1 MKPFKKIDA
10 QDIEVL
16 RTFVPENRFF
26 VEGQI
31 HPDYAHDEMM
41 IYGKQEPEVVIQIK
55 NAEEASKIMKYASEH
70 NIPVTPRGAG
80 TGLCGGCVPLH
91 GGIVLNTSLMN
102 KILEIDPDT
111 MTITVEPGVLLM
123 EVQEAVK
130 NAGFL
135 YAPDPGEKS
144 ATVGGNVM
152 TNAGG
157 MRAVRY
163 GVTRDYVRGMQVV
176 TPTGEILELGGKV
189 AKNSSGYSLLHLMVG
204 SEGTLGLVT
213 RITMKIMPSPKKM
226 TSLLIPFE
234 TLSAALKTVPEIMKL
249 PEVATTIEFMEKEV
263 LDDAQEYLGK
273 EFPNRNYPAY
283 LIVSYSGNSQAHI
296 ESMLDTACN
305 TAVKCGALDVFLS
318 DTQERQEA
326 IWNARGAF
334 LEAIKNSTTEMDECD
349 VVLNI
354 DKVAEFVDYTRECSA
369 KYNVRIRSFG
379 HAGDGNLHVYV
390 CKDGLDDETWNH
402 VVHEVMDSFYVKAKE
417 LNGQVSGEHGIGH
430 AKKRYLEESVGEAQ
444 MNLMRGIK
452 RVFDPQGI
460 LNPGKIVD

>member
-1 MKPFKKIDA
+1 MRPFKKVDER
-10 QDIEVL
+10 DIEIL
-16 RTFVPENRFF
+16 RTFVSNDRIF
-26 VEGQI
+26 VHDEI
-31 HPDYAHDEMM
+31 HSDYSHDEMT
-41 IYGKQEPEVVIQIK
+41 IYGKKEPEVVIQIK
-55 NAEEASKIMKYASEH
+55 NATEASNILKYASEN
-70 NIPVTPRGAG
+70 NIAVTPRGAG
-80 TGLCGGCVPLH
+80 TGLCGGCVPLE

-102 KILEIDPDT
+102 QILEIDPNT
-111 MTITVEPGVLLM
+111 MSITVEPGVLLM

-157 MRAVRY
+157 MRAVKY
-163 GVTRDYVRGMQVV
+163 GVTRDYVRGLEVV

-189 AKNSSGYSLLHLMVG
+189 AKNSSGYSLLHLMIG
-204 SEGTLGLVT
+204 SEGTLGIVT
-213 RITMKIMPSPKKM
+213 KIIMKILPSPKKM
-226 TSLLIPFE
+226 TSLLIPFDS
-234 TLSAALKTVPEIMKL
+234 LSAALKTVPEIMKL

-296 ESMLDTACN
+296 ESMLDMAC
-305 TAVKCGALDVFLS
+305 KCAMENHALDVFLS
-318 DTQERQEA
+318 DTEERQET

-354 DKVAEFVDYTRECSA
+354 DKVAEFVDYTRECSK

-379 HAGDGNLHVYV
+379 HAGDGNLHVYI
-390 CKDGLDDETWNH
+390 CKDNLDDETWTKT
-402 VVHEVMDSFYVKAKE
+402 VHEVMDGFYEKART

-430 AKKRYLEESVGEAQ
+430 AKKKYLQESVGQVQ
-444 MNLMRGIK
+444 MNLMKNIK
-452 RVFDPQGI
+452 QVFDPQGI

>member
-1 MKPFKKIDA
+1 MRPFKKIDA
-10 QDIEVL
+10 QDIAAL
-16 RTFVPENRFF
+16 KSFVSEDRFF
-26 VEGQI
+26 VEDEI
-31 HPDYAHDEMM
+31 HSDYSHDEMM
-41 IYGKQEPEVVIQIK
+41 IYGKKEPEVVIQIK
-55 NAEEASKIMKYASEH
+55 NAEEASNILKYATEH

-111 MTITVEPGVLLM
+111 MSITLEPGVLLM

-157 MRAVRY
+157 MRAVKY
-163 GVTRDYVRGMQVV
+163 GVTRDYVRGLEVV
-176 TPTGEILELGGKV
+176 TPTGEILHLGGKV

-204 SEGTLGLVT
+204 SEGTLGVVT
-213 RITMKIMPSPKKM
+213 KIIMKILPAPKKM
-226 TSLLIPFE
+226 TSLLIPFDS
-234 TLSAALKTVPEIMKL
+234 LSSALKTVPEIMKL

-263 LDDAQEYLGK
+263 LDDAQEFLGK

-283 LIVSYSGNSQAHI
+283 LIVSYSGNSLSHM
-296 ESMLDTACN
+296 ESMLDNASN
-305 TAVKCGALDVFLS
+305 TAMKCGALDVFLS
-318 DTQERQEA
+318 DTAERQES

-334 LEAIKNSTTEMDECD
+334 LEAIKNSTVEMDECD

-354 DKVAEFVDYTRECSA
+354 DKVAEFVDYTRECS
-369 KYNVRIRSFG
+369 KQYNVRVRSFG
-379 HAGDGNLHVYV
+379 HAGDGNLHVYI
-390 CKDGLDDETWNH
+390 CKDQLDDDTWKKT
-402 VVHEVMDSFYVKAKE
+402 VEEVMDKFYAKAKE

-430 AKKRYLEESVGEAQ
+430 AKKKYLEESVGAAQ
-444 MNLMRGIK
+444 MSLMRGIK
-452 RVFDPQGI
+452 DVFDPQGI
-460 LNPGKIVD
+460 LNPGKIVN

>member
-1 MKPFKKIDA
+1 MRPFKKVDEK
-10 QDIEVL
+10 DIEIL
-16 RTFVPENRFF
+16 KSFVSKDRIF
-26 VEGQI
+26 VHDEI
-31 HPDYAHDEMM
+31 HSDYSHDEMT

-55 NAEEASKIMKYASEH
+55 NATEAANIMKYASEN
-70 NIPVTPRGAG
+70 NIAVTPRGAG
-80 TGLCGGCVPLH
+80 TGLCGGCVPLE

-102 KILEIDPDT
+102 QILEIDPNT
-111 MTITVEPGVLLM
+111 MSITVEPGVLLM

-130 NAGFL
+130 KAGFL

-157 MRAVRY
+157 MRAVKY
-163 GVTRDYVRGMQVV
+163 GVTRDYVRGLEVV

-189 AKNSSGYSLLHLMVG
+189 AKNSSGYSLLHLMIG
-204 SEGTLGLVT
+204 SEGTLGIVT
-213 RITMKIMPSPKKM
+213 KIIMKILPSPKKM
-226 TSLLIPFE
+226 TSLLIPFDS
-234 TLSAALKTVPEIMKL
+234 LGAALKTVPEIMKL

-273 EFPNRNYPAY
+273 EFPNRHYPAY

-296 ESMLDTACN
+296 ESMLDMAS
-305 TAVKCGALDVFLS
+305 KCAMENNALDVYLS
-318 DTQERQEA
+318 DTEERQET

-354 DKVAEFVDYTRECSA
+354 DKVAEFVEYTRECSK

-379 HAGDGNLHVYV
+379 HAGDGNLHVYI
-390 CKDGLDDETWNH
+390 CKDNLDDETWKNT
-402 VVHEVMDSFYVKAKE
+402 VHEVMDGFYEKARA

-430 AKKRYLEESVGEAQ
+430 AKKKYLQESVGQVQ
-444 MNLMRGIK
+444 MNLMKNIK
-452 RVFDPQGI
+452 QVFDPQGI

>member
-1 MKPFKKIDA
+1 MRPFKKIDA
-10 QDIEVL
+10 QDIAVL
-16 RTFVPENRFF
+16 RTFVSEDRFF
-26 VEGQI
+26 VEESI

-41 IYGKQEPEVVIQIK
+41 IYGKKDPEVVIQIK
-55 NAEEASKIMKYASEH
+55 NALEASEIMKYASEH

-80 TGLCGGCVPLH
+80 TGLCGGCVPLE

-102 KILEIDPDT
+102 KILEIDPNT
-111 MTITVEPGVLLM
+111 MTITLEPGVLLM

-157 MRAVRY
+157 MRAVKY
-163 GVTRDYVRGMQVV
+163 GVTRDYVRGMEVV

-189 AKNSSGYSLLHLMVG
+189 AKNSSGYSLLHLLVG
-204 SEGTLGLVT
+204 SEGTLGIVT
-213 RITMKIMPSPKKM
+213 KIIMKILPAPKKM
-226 TSLLIPFE
+226 TSLLVPFE
-234 TLSAALKTVPEIMKL
+234 SLSSALKTVPEIMKL

-263 LDDAQEYLGK
+263 LDDAQEFLGK

-283 LIVSYSGNSQAHI
+283 LIVSYSGNSHSHI
-296 ESMLDTACN
+296 ESMLDMATQ
-305 TAVKCGALDVFLS
+305 TVMKCGALDVFLS
-318 DTQERQEA
+318 DTAERQET

-334 LEAIKNSTTEMDECD
+334 LEAIKNSTVEMDECD

-354 DKVAEFVDYTRECSA
+354 DKVAEFVDFTRECS
-369 KYNVRIRSFG
+369 KRYNVRVRSFG
-379 HAGDGNLHVYV
+379 HAGDGNLHVYI
-390 CKDGLDDETWNH
+390 CKDDLDDETWKRT
-402 VVHEVMDSFYVKAKE
+402 VEEVMDLFYAKAKE

-430 AKKRYLEESVGEAQ
+430 AKKKYLEESAGKAQ
-444 MNLMRGIK
+444 MDLMRSIK

>member
-1 MKPFKKIDA
+1 MRPFKKVD
-10 QDIEVL
+10 QKDIEIL
-16 RTFVPENRFF
+16 RSFVSENRIF
-26 VEGQI
+26 VDDEI
-31 HPDYAHDEMM
+31 HSDYSHDEMT
-41 IYGKQEPEVVIQIK
+41 IYGKKEPEVVIQIK
-55 NAEEASKIMKYASEH
+55 NAIEASNIMKYASEN
-70 NIPVTPRGAG
+70 NIAVTPRGAG
-80 TGLCGGCVPLH
+80 TGLCGGCVPLE

-102 KILEIDPDT
+102 QILEIDPNT

-157 MRAVRY
+157 MRAVKY
-163 GVTRDYVRGMQVV
+163 GVTRDYVRGLEVV

-204 SEGTLGLVT
+204 SEGTLGIVT
-213 RITMKIMPSPKKM
+213 KIIMKILPSPKKM
-226 TSLLIPFE
+226 TSLLIPFDS
-234 TLSAALKTVPEIMKL
+234 LSAALKTVPEIMKL

-283 LIVSYSGNSQAHI
+283 LIVSYSGNSQVHI
-296 ESMLDTACN
+296 ESMLDMAC
-305 TAVKCGALDVFLS
+305 KCAMGNHALDVFLS
-318 DTQERQEA
+318 DTQERQET

-354 DKVAEFVDYTRECSA
+354 DKVAEFVEYTRVCSK

-379 HAGDGNLHVYV
+379 HAGDGNLHVYI
-390 CKDGLDDETWNH
+390 CKDELDDETWTKT
-402 VVHEVMDSFYVKAKE
+402 VHEVMDGFYKKARE

-430 AKKRYLEESVGEAQ
+430 AKKKYKQESVGQVQ
-444 MNLMRGIK
+444 MNLMENIK
-452 RVFDPQGI
+452 QVFDPQGI